1 MATTKYTTGL
11 GKRKTATALIKLFE
25 GTGENM
31 INGKKVGDYVTRKDL
46 FENVFSPLKICKL
59 KDKMYFHAEV
69 EGSGDSAQS
78 QAVMYGLARAIA
90 ATDATLRKILK
101 SANMMTVDSRQV
113 ERKKPGH
120 HKARKSS
127 QWSKR

>member
-1 MATTKYTTGL
+1 MANTKYTSGQ
-11 GKRKTATALIKLFE
+11 GKRKTATAQIKLYE
-25 GTGENM
+25 GTEESM
-31 INGKKVGDYVTRKDL
+31 INGKKIGDYITRKDL
-46 FENVFSPLKICKL
+46 FDNIFNPLKLCKL

-69 EGSGDSAQS
+69 AWSWVSAQS
-78 QAVMYGLARAIA
+78 EAVMYGVAKAIA
-90 ATDATLRKILK
+90 TTDATLRKILK
-101 SANMMTVDSRQV
+101 SAGLMTVDARKV